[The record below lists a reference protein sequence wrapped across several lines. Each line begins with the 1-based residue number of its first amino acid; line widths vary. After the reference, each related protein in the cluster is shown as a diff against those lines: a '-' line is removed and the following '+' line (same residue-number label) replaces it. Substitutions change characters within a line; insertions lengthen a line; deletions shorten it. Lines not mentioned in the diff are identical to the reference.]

1 MLDIILDAVLDAL
14 TDSIVIIPILLLTY
28 LLMEW
33 LEHRAKE
40 KSLDVI
46 RMSGKLGP
54 LFGGLVGIVPQC
66 GFSGAAASFFAAD
79 SITLGTLIAIF
90 MATSDEMLPI
100 LISEAMA
107 PAIIIKI
114 LAIKCTVGII
124 CGYLVD
130 LVIKRKPKIEINHI
144 TDLCNQEKCDCDKN
158 IFVSALKHTI
168 EITIWIFIISAVIN
182 VIFSFTQGAGI
193 TPDNLIWNKPVIGNI
208 ICGLI
213 GLIPNCSASVLITNL
228 YVQGMM
234 SLGTM
239 MTGLFVNAGVGLL
252 VLFRMN
258 HHVRDNI
265 NITILL
271 YILGVISGIIIGL
284 L

>member
-1 MLDIILDAVLDAL
+1 MIEAILEAVV
-14 TDSIVIIPILLLTY
+14 DSIVIIPILLITY

-46 RMSGKLGP
+46 RMSGSFGP
-54 LFGGLVGIVPQC
+54 IVGGLVGAIPQC

-100 LISEAMA
+100 LISSAMV
-107 PAIIIKI
+107 PTEIIKI
-114 LAIKCTVGII
+114 LGIKCLAGIV

-130 LVIKRKPKIEINHI
+130 LLYKRRPKIEINHI

-158 IFVSALKHTI
+158 IFVSALKHTM
-168 EITIWIFIISAVIN
+168 EIFVLIVIVSAVIN
-182 VIFSFTQGAGI
+182 VVFYFTEGSNIVAES
-193 TPDNLIWNKPVIGNI
+193 LIWNKPVIGNI

-252 VLFRMN
+252 VLYRMN
-258 HHVRDNI
+258 HHLKENI
-265 NITILL
+265 FITVLL
-271 YILGVISGIIIGL
+271 YVLGVVSGIVVGFL
-284 L
+284 F

>member
-1 MLDIILDAVLDAL
+1 MFEAILEAI
-14 TDSIVIIPILLLTY
+14 TDSIVIIPILLITY

-40 KSLDVI
+40 KSLDVV
-46 RMSGKLGP
+46 RMSGNFGP
-54 LFGGLVGIVPQC
+54 LVGGLIGAIPQC

-100 LISEAMA
+100 LITSSMA
-107 PAIIIKI
+107 PVMIVKI
-114 LAIKCTVGII
+114 LGTKCIAGIV

-130 LVIKRKPKIEINHI
+130 ILYKRKPKIEVRHI
-144 TDLCNQEKCDCDKN
+144 TDLCNQEQCDCDKN
-158 IFVSALKHTI
+158 IFLSALKHTMG
-168 EITIWIFIISAVIN
+168 IFALIAVVSIIIN
-182 VIFSFTQGAGI
+182 LIFYFTGDASI
-193 TPDNLIWNKPVIGNI
+193 VAESLIWNKPVIGNL

-234 SLGTM
+234 NTGTM

-252 VLFRMN
+252 VLYRMN
-258 HHVRDNI
+258 HHLKENI
-265 NITILL
+265 FITITL
-271 YILGVISGIIIGL
+271 YALGVVAGILVGFIF
-284 L
+284 